1 MNRRSAL
8 ASSLLLGSFWPA
20 SVLAQAPAQTP
31 PRSRRAVKTRDRSL
45 DPASATDDPDASR
58 AAESADPPA
67 NFGTEPGSQWRTYN
81 IAHYTRQARNQDNPQ
96 KALVEWILKRTGG
109 NEWHGEKIAVLSASP
124 TQLRVYNTP
133 AVLKQVDELVE
144 RFTNSVADVLSVHVQ
159 FIAAVDTRWRYSVL
173 SRLTP
178 VATGPQGQQ
187 VWTLKTADAA
197 IVLSTMQLQQGFR
210 KLAEQRVEMINGQ
223 TLVVK
228 TKETR
233 TFAGG
238 LMRDSAPGLGFQP
251 RPDKLDE
258 SIILKMSPLLNFDGD
273 ALDAMLDLTAT
284 TIRSFH
290 RTKIIAPRELGP
302 SETAVD
308 VPEAS
313 ETHLDQTLKNWRLGQ
328 TLLISAGIHPGI
340 LDKKGGW
347 FNLPIP
353 GTYATGTE
361 VLVFLDVETVNNRSA
376 EPRPAREGR
385 GQEDTATRPRDET
398 DR

>member
-1 MNRRSAL
+1 MNRRTAL
-8 ASSLLLGSFWPA
+8 ASSLFLGSLWPA
-20 SVLAQAPAQTP
+20 SVLAQERA
-31 PRSRRAVKTRDRSL
+31 RRVAKTRARSL
-45 DPASATDDPDASR
+45 EPTPNTDDPDASR
-58 AAESADPPA
+58 APETADPPA
-67 NFGTEPGSQWRTYN
+67 NFGGEPGFQWRTYK
-81 IAHYTRQARNQDNPQ
+81 IGDYTRQARNQDNPQ
-96 KALVEWILKRTGG
+96 KALIEWIMKRTGAG
-109 NEWHGEKIAVLSASP
+109 EWHGEKIAALAASP
-124 TQLRVYNTP
+124 NLLRAYNSP
-133 AVLKQVDELVE
+133 AVLKQVDEIVE

-178 VATGPQGQQ
+178 VGSGPQGQQ
-187 VWTLKTADAA
+187 IWTLKTADAA

-233 TFAGG
+233 TFTGG

-284 TIRSFH
+284 TIRQFH
-290 RTKIIAPRELGP
+290 RTKIIAPREIGP

-308 VPEAS
+308 VPEAT

-361 VLVFLDVETVNNRSA
+361 VLVFLDVETVSNRSA

-385 GQEDTATRPRDET
+385 PQEDAAARSRDEI

>member
-1 MNRRSAL
+1 MNRRMAL
-8 ASSLLLGSFWPA
+8 ASSLLLGSLWPA
-20 SVLAQAPAQTP
+20 SVLAQERA
-31 PRSRRAVKTRDRSL
+31 RRVAKTRARSL
-45 DPASATDDPDASR
+45 EQEPATDDPDAAS
-58 AAESADPPA
+58 APESADPPA
-67 NFGTEPGSQWRTYN
+67 NFGTEPGFQWRTYK
-81 IAHYTRQARNQDNPQ
+81 ISDYTRQARNQDNPQ
-96 KALVEWILKRTGG
+96 KALIEWIMKRTGSG
-109 NEWHGEKIAVLSASP
+109 EWHGDKIAALSASP
-124 TQLRVYNTP
+124 TLLRAYNSP
-133 AVLKQVDELVE
+133 AVLKQVDEIVE

-178 VATGPQGQQ
+178 VGSGPQGQQ
-187 VWTLKTADAA
+187 IWTLKTADAA

-233 TFAGG
+233 TFTGG
-238 LMRDSAPGLGFQP
+238 LIRDSAPGLGFQP
-251 RPDKLDE
+251 RPEKLDE

-273 ALDAMLDLTAT
+273 AFDAMLDLTAT
-284 TIRSFH
+284 TIRQFH

-308 VPEAS
+308 VPEAT

-385 GQEDTATRPRDET
+385 APADTAARPRDAA